1 MDLFV
6 GAGNSYSNCAWPTN
20 PNVYE
25 HFRLTYLK
33 NIGTIT
39 NPIWQRI
46 KHGHAEYPLGNVIF
60 SSKYKSKAVEV
71 PRNLFVPIEN
81 VARQHLQIEPQK
93 S

>member
-46 KHGHAEYPLGNVIF
+46 KHGHADYPLGNVIF
-60 SSKYKSKAVEV
+60 SSKYESKAVTPV
-71 PRNLFVPIEN
+71 LV
-81 VARQHLQIEPQK
+81 

>member
-6 GAGNSYSNCAWPTN
+6 GAGNSYSSNCAWPTN
-20 PNVYE
+20 PDVYE

-39 NPIWQRI
+39 NPVWQRI
-46 KHGHAEYPLGNVIF
+46 KHGPDYPLGNVIF
-60 SSKYKSKAVEV
+60 SSKYESKAVTPV
-71 PRNLFVPIEN
+71 LV
-81 VARQHLQIEPQK
+81 